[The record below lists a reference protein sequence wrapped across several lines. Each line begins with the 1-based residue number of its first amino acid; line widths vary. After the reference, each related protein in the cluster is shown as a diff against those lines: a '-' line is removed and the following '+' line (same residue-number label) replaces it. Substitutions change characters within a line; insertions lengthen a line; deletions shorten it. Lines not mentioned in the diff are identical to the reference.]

1 MKGLLAWNQE
11 TKTCCPKRRAEIKGK
26 KRRRDFSHKVETIDE
41 DSQSETVKI
50 RKEGAAMGRF
60 KNRFLK
66 KYRQMYERK
75 LTNCQTF
82 KIQSRVQSSNIALEG
97 HVPRGDGH
105 PVTKQLASGEEAQTR
120 QSVTFQRRAL
130 SSKPYNAEC
139 PCYPFTQRNQ
149 KPALQRLGFE
159 TDKEK
164 DTQRN
169 TSSAGTSL
177 QGSSTVG
184 KIKRQLQL

>member
-1 MKGLLAWNQE
+1 M
-11 TKTCCPKRRAEIKGK
+11 KGK

-75 LTNCQTF
+75 LTNCQNF

-105 PVTKQLASGEEAQTR
+105 PVTKQLASGEEAQIR
-120 QSVTFQRRAL
+120 QSAAFQRRAL

-139 PCYPFTQRNQ
+139 PCYPFTQQNQ
-149 KPALQRLGFE
+149 KLALQRLGFE
-159 TDKEK
+159 SDKEK
-164 DTQRN
+164 DTQR
-169 TSSAGTSL
+169 TLPVQGPASRVASL
-177 QGSSTVG
+177 SE
-184 KIKRQLQL
+184 R